1 MALRAYEGKE
11 NFAFI
16 SYAHK
21 DSERVLRIL
30 HRMAREGYRVWYDE
44 GIAPGSEWPE
54 NIAQHLNDCAVAV
67 AFVSNNSIASANCR
81 REVTFALAKH
91 KPFLG
96 ILLEPTEMSLG
107 MEMQLSAQQCILR
120 HNYTDEEEFIQKIL
134 SSPDLQPCRDVIA
147 VLREDEEIES
157 ARIAEEQ
164 FSSVQQSRPKAAAPA
179 KEKKSKPA
187 KPAREKKALPA
198 DDGKKK
204 KLPPGVI
211 IAAAAAALVL
221 ALVLIL
227 SLGGKEELP
236 DGTKVDKGA
245 EYVSLQETTFNK
257 AAANVLKEMEN
268 LNSLTLSDCTV
279 EDGALDFLPQSG
291 IKHLS
296 LSGCTGISD
305 FSFLSETTAL
315 QTLKVVNCGLNN
327 NIDLTGHIELYN
339 VDLSRN
345 PTFTDLSVLPLSN
358 VSNLCFSET
367 GVADV
372 SALSEAVQLAAVQ
385 ANGCPV
391 TSIDALAGLTTLE
404 ELYFN
409 DCQIAQISQP
419 FMSLSLQEVGLRN
432 NGLDNLEQMANL
444 TVLTSADLAGNDLT
458 RVDWLSKS
466 AATLTRLDLQG
477 NRLAFDDLHFLPA
490 MTALKELYLQ
500 DMVTLRNLDDIAPL
514 TNLEVLVIRDT
525 YLETLEGIGALTKLR
540 KLDLHNNHISD
551 LTPLSGMAFP
561 ELMELDLAENRI
573 EDISPL
579 PRGSYRLLALHGN
592 REVFHPEDLKGL
604 EGYYLTLDYDET
616 LDSCT
621 DAQGFSWPFV
631 VNCPADKQLA
641 LKDVLNHGV
650 IFATDDTIASLL
662 TSEGYPYT

>member
-11 NFAFI
+11 KFAFI

-21 DSERVLRIL
+21 DSESVLRIL
-30 HRMAREGYRVWYDE
+30 HRMAREGYRIWYDE

-147 VLREDEEIES
+147 VLREDEEMES
-157 ARIAEEQ
+157 ARIAEAQ
-164 FSSVQQSRPKAAAPA
+164 FSSAQRDKMEKAAPVKEKKPKPAKPA
-179 KEKKSKPA
+179 KEKKAAPA
-187 KPAREKKALPA
+187 AE
-198 DDGKKK
+198 GGKK
-204 KLPPGVI
+204 KLPRGAI
-211 IAAAAAALVL
+211 IGAAAAALVL

-227 SLGGKEELP
+227 GLGGKEELP
-236 DGTKVDKGA
+236 DGTKVDKDA
-245 EYVSLQETTFNK
+245 EHLSLRETTFNK
-257 AAANVLKEMEN
+257 STANVLRKLEN
-268 LNSLTLSDCTV
+268 LDSLTLSDCTV

-291 IKHLS
+291 IKYLS
-296 LSGCTGISD
+296 LSSCTGISD
-305 FSFLSETTAL
+305 FSFLNDTTAL
-315 QTLKVVNCGLNN
+315 QTLEVINCGLDSS
-327 NIDLTGHIELYN
+327 IDLTGHSQLHS
-339 VDLSRN
+339 VDISRN
-345 PTFTDLSVLPLSN
+345 PAFTDLSRLPLATISD
-358 VSNLCFSET
+358 LCFSET
-367 GVADV
+367 GVTDV
-372 SALSEAVQLAAVQ
+372 SALSEAAQLAAVY
-385 ANGCPV
+385 ANNCSI

-404 ELYFN
+404 QLSFN
-409 DCQIAQISQP
+409 DCQIAEITRP
-419 FMSLSLQEVGLRN
+419 FLSLSLREVGLRN
-432 NGLDNLEQMANL
+432 NSLNELEQLANL
-444 TVLTSADLAGNDLT
+444 TVLTRADLAGNNLQ

-466 AATLTRLDLQG
+466 AATLTYLDLQG

-540 KLDLHNNHISD
+540 KLDLYNNHITD
-551 LTPLSGMAFP
+551 LTPLSGMTFP

-573 EDISPL
+573 EDVSPL
-579 PRGSYRLLALHGN
+579 PRGNYRLLALHGN
-592 REVFHPEDLKGL
+592 REVFDPEDFKGL

-621 DAQGFSWPFV
+621 DAKGFSWPFV
-631 VNCPADKQLA
+631 VDCPADKQLA

-662 TSEGYPYT
+662 SGEGYPYA